1 MFATAENIE
10 IVETEITVKATP
22 LFELNYGAFTILGYE
37 NDRYELANMSR
48 FNNKQLAADVE
59 QTVAKFYGMTKKDQ
73 IIHHYEF
80 DKTLKSL
87 ASKFF

>member
-10 IVETEITVKATP
+10 IVETETTAKPAI
-22 LFELNYGAFTILGYE
+22 LFEDSYGAFTVVGYE
-37 NDRYELANMSR
+37 NDQYEITNMNR

-59 QTVAKFYGMTKKDQ
+59 QTVAKFYGMAKEDQ
-73 IIHHYEF
+73 MTRHEEF